1 MKLFILVKMVTFIR
15 ALYSNSLEKKLHK
28 GMFYN
33 LHLFLLLNLGRT
45 IMKRKVNVQEIVRRI
60 KHIRTVQMDTF
71 LLLVLTHFSDL
82 RLKFFYVPLQA

>member
-1 MKLFILVKMVTFIR
+1 
-15 ALYSNSLEKKLHK
+15 
-28 GMFYN
+28 
-33 LHLFLLLNLGRT
+33 
-45 IMKRKVNVQEIVRRI
+45 MKRKVNVQEIVRRI